1 MFVRMSNLKR
11 DHHQENTVI
20 ESILNYVLWKG
31 YKVGHRS
38 RRSVF
43 FGLYGDICHV

>member
-1 MFVRMSNLKR
+1 MFVRMSNLKT
-11 DHHQENTVI
+11 DQHQENTAI

-31 YKVGHRS
+31 YKVSRRS

-43 FGLYGDICHV
+43 GL